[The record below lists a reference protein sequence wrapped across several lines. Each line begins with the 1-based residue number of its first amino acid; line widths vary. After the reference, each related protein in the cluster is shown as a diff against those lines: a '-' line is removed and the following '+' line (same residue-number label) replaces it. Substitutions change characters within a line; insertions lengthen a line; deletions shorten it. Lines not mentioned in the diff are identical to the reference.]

1 MGNHRFP
8 GTRNGSG
15 DETIGQEQDTN
26 IHERVREKKAAYRQY
41 NLERWQEEAFATFF
55 DLAQEYISVESL
67 WQIGVAVIK
76 EFLGIES
83 RLHTVNPKTAQLEM
97 VCSSE
102 EGLVPPEKRAPSI
115 LSLRGEP
122 YTTEGSLVFPLRGNK
137 AFARFFPHQKEA
149 AILGVFEV
157 PSRGSVNEEN
167 RFFLEKFSN
176 RMAYNLHQKLLMKQ
190 HFDHIRFINQLVSDI
205 EHNVISPNMY
215 YKLFLLK
222 LKKNIDAYGRTGR
235 RLEKAAEELGELSAA
250 ASGEIREICGEIEDN
265 NRTLAEEWKALSKH
279 YEHTS
284 LFLESLF
291 RRDHFEKGTY
301 VLRKQSC
308 NFRTEIIEPLLE
320 RYLPMFEK
328 RGIAVDSILASAKDE
343 QITLFADKGLISQVF
358 DNLFSNAVKY
368 TGEVEDQWGNKVKF
382 LSYDRQILK
391 DFFGEGISGVRFN
404 FFTTGKPLSRED
416 ARRIFEEGYR
426 GAGRGNE
433 QGTGHGL
440 HFVRSVVEIHG
451 GAVGCEPQ
459 RFGNLIYFTLPV
471 TAQGG
476 PNEERLESCAL

>member
-1 MGNHRFP
+1 M
-8 GTRNGSG
+8 
-15 DETIGQEQDTN
+15 
-26 IHERVREKKAAYRQY
+26 REKKAAYRQY

-83 RLHTVNPKTAQLEM
+83 RLHTVNAKTARLEM

-102 EGLVPPEKRAPSI
+102 EGLIPPENRAPSS
-115 LSLRGEP
+115 LSLQGEP
-122 YTTEGSLVFPLRGNK
+122 YTADESLVFPLRGNK
-137 AFARFFPHQKEA
+137 AFARFFPRQKEA
-149 AILGVFEV
+149 AVLGLFEV
-157 PSRGSVNEEN
+157 PFGDSVNEEN

-176 RMAYNLHQKLLMKQ
+176 RMGYNLHQKLLIRQ

-205 EHNVISPNMY
+205 EHNVINPNMY
-215 YKLFLLK
+215 YKLVLLR
-222 LKKNIDAYGRTGR
+222 LKKNLDAYARIGQ
-235 RLEKAAEELGELSAA
+235 RLGKAAAQPREANTLVSEEISSICADLEENSRAFAEELNAF
-250 ASGEIREICGEIEDN
+250 
-265 NRTLAEEWKALSKH
+265 SKH

-320 RYLPMFEK
+320 RYVPMFEK

-343 QITLFADKGLISQVF
+343 QITLFVDKGLISQVF
-358 DNLFSNAVKY
+358 DNFFSNAVKY
-368 TGEVEDQWGNKVKF
+368 TGEVEDQWGNKVKL

-391 DFFGEGISGVRFN
+391 DFFGQGINGVRFN
-404 FFTTGKPLSRED
+404 FFSTGKPLSQED

-426 GAGRGNE
+426 GAGRGSE

-451 GAVGCEPQ
+451 GTVGCEPQ

-471 TAQGG
+471 TAHGETNG
-476 PNEERLESCAL
+476 ERPGVGTL

>member
-1 MGNHRFP
+1 M
-8 GTRNGSG
+8 
-15 DETIGQEQDTN
+15 
-26 IHERVREKKAAYRQY
+26 REKKAAYRQY

-55 DLAQEYISVESL
+55 DLAQEYLSVESL

-83 RLHTVNPKTAQLEM
+83 RLHIVNPKTTLLEM

-102 EGLVPPEKRAPSI
+102 EGLIPPEKRTPS
-115 LSLRGEP
+115 SLALQAEP
-122 YTTEGSLVFPLRGNK
+122 YKTEGALMFPLRGNK
-137 AFARFFPHQKEA
+137 AYARFFPLQKEA
-149 AILGVFEV
+149 AVLGLFEV
-157 PSRGSVNEEN
+157 PSPDDVNGEN

-176 RMAYNLHQKLLMKQ
+176 RMGYNLHQKLLMRQ

-205 EHNVISPNMY
+205 EHNVINPNMY
-215 YKLFLLK
+215 YKLFLLR
-222 LKKNIDAYGRTGR
+222 LKKSLDAYERTGR
-235 RLEKAAEELGELSAA
+235 KLEKAAAQLGEPDTV
-250 ASGEIREICGEIEDN
+250 ASGEIREICREIEAN
-265 NRTLAEEWKALSKH
+265 NHTLAEEWKAFTKH

-328 RGIAVDSILASAKDE
+328 RGIAVDSILASAQDE
-343 QITLFADKGLISQVF
+343 QITLFVDKGLISQVF
-358 DNLFSNAVKY
+358 DNFFSNAVKY
-368 TGEVEDQWGNKVKF
+368 TGEVEDQWGNKIKL
-382 LSYDRQILK
+382 LSYDRRILK
-391 DFFGEGISGVRFN
+391 DYFGEGMNGVRFN
-404 FFTTGKPLSRED
+404 FFTTGKPLSQDD
-416 ARRIFEEGYR
+416 ARRVFEEGYR

-451 GAVGCEPQ
+451 GTVGCEPQ
-459 RFGNLIYFTLPV
+459 RFGNLLHFTLPV
-471 TAQGG
+471 TAEGRTDGAQ
-476 PNEERLESCAL
+476 PLPTAS